1 MKFLGNVL
9 ATIIGIFV
17 FFMLFFFGI
26 VLIGAIFGGESE
38 GVTVKNNSVI
48 ELNLQS
54 IRNDYAGKY
63 KDPWMT
69 IFSENKKVGLSDI
82 INAIENAKTD
92 KDIEGISILNNA
104 SSLGMAQSKAL
115 RDALESFKKSGKFVM
130 AYANSYSQ
138 KEYYLNSVANPI
150 YLNPVGDMDFKGLSS
165 EIMFFKDFQENI

>member
-48 ELNLQS
+48 ELNLQD

-69 IFSENKKVGLSDI
+69 IFSENNKVGYQTLLMLL
-82 INAIENAKTD
+82 KTP
-92 KDIEGISILNNA
+92 KRIKIS
-104 SSLGMAQSKAL
+104 
-115 RDALESFKKSGKFVM
+115 
-130 AYANSYSQ
+130 
-138 KEYYLNSVANPI
+138 KEFL
-150 YLNPVGDMDFKGLSS
+150 F
-165 EIMFFKDFQENI
+165 

>member
-48 ELNLQS
+48 ELNLQD

-69 IFSENKKVGLSDI
+69 IFSENNKVGLSDI

-92 KDIEGISILNNA
+92 
-104 SSLGMAQSKAL
+104 
-115 RDALESFKKSGKFVM
+115 
-130 AYANSYSQ
+130 
-138 KEYYLNSVANPI
+138 
-150 YLNPVGDMDFKGLSS
+150 
-165 EIMFFKDFQENI
+165 